1 MTDMCKY
8 AVAALLLVLAA
19 CSGATTTQTGPAGN
33 EIRVAVQQDAKTLDP
48 ILASNTV
55 DVFIQRFMFEPLLSA
70 DPHGNPVPMLAAEV
84 PSRENGGVS
93 QDGLTITYRLRKNAR
108 WTDGT
113 PVSSADVKFSWQAIM
128 NPVNNAVSRHGYDDV
143 VRIDTPDP
151 HTAVIRLKEPFSPFI
166 NTFFAESDQPYSIVP
181 AHVLAKYPNIN
192 QVPFNSDPT
201 VSDGPFRFERWV
213 HGDRIVMSAN
223 PDFFM
228 GKPRLQRVEV
238 RVVADENTTVNLLR
252 THAVDYMY
260 QASIATYPE
269 LKNVPGVR
277 LVWNNMNGYEGM
289 GLNMQHKPL
298 DDPRVRLAI
307 AYAIDKP
314 QLVRTLTY
322 GQERMAT
329 ADLPDWMWAFNPNVN
344 AYPHDPAKARA
355 LLRAAGVK
363 TPLNLVMVTESANV
377 THKRTAVQLQAM
389 LRDIG
394 INAELKTYPGDLLY
408 APAGAGGIVNGGNFD
423 ITIWPWY
430 AGIDPDNSSQFT
442 CRNMPPHGYNEARY
456 CNPEMEGLQNQALSS
471 YDRGVRTAAYHQIQ
485 TLVVR
490 DNPIIAFWWQR
501 QQQAISEKFKGFAPN
516 PVVESWNAWQ
526 WRI

>member
-1 MTDMCKY
+1 MI
-8 AVAALLLVLAA
+8 LLAA
-19 CSGATTTQTGPAGN
+19 CNGGSRPETASSSGTLR
-33 EIRVAVQQDAKTLDP
+33 IAVQQDAKTLNP

-70 DPHGNPVPMLAAEV
+70 DPHGNPVPILASQV

-93 QDGLTITYRLRKNAR
+93 QDGLTITYHLRKNAR

-113 PVSSADVKFSWQAIM
+113 PVSSRDVQFSWQAIM
-128 NPVNNAVSRHGYDDV
+128 NPANNAVSRHGYDDV
-143 VRIDTPDP
+143 VRIDAPDP
-151 HTAVIRLKEPFSPFI
+151 HTAVVHLKERFSPFV

-181 AHVLAKYPNIN
+181 AHVLAKFPNVN
-192 QVPFNSDPT
+192 QIPFNGNPT
-201 VSDGPFRFERWV
+201 VSDGPFRFDRWI

-223 PDFFM
+223 PGFFM
-228 GKPRLQRVEV
+228 GKPRLRGVEIH
-238 RVVADENTTVNLLR
+238 VVADENTTVNLLR

-260 QASIATYPE
+260 QASVVTYPE
-269 LKNVPGVR
+269 LKTIPDVK
-277 LVWNNMNGYEGM
+277 LVWNSMNGYEGM
-289 GLNMQHKPL
+289 GLNVQHKPL
-298 DDPRVRLAI
+298 NDPRVRLAI

-322 GQERMAT
+322 GQERLAT
-329 ADLPDWMWAFNPNVN
+329 QDLPDWMWAFAPNVKS
-344 AYPHDPAKARA
+344 YPHDPAKARA
-355 LLRAAGVK
+355 LLRSAGVK

-389 LRDIG
+389 LREIG
-394 INAELKTYPGDLLY
+394 INTELKTYPGDLLY

-442 CRNMPPHGYNEARY
+442 CRNIPPHGYNEARY
-456 CNPEMEGLQNQALSS
+456 CNPEMEHFQQQALTH
-471 YDRGVRTAAYHQIQ
+471 YDRATRTAAYHAIEA
-485 TLVVR
+485 LVVR

-501 QQQAISEKFKGFAPN
+501 QQQAISNRFKGFAPN
-516 PVVESWNAWQ
+516 PVVESWNAWE
-526 WRI
+526 WSV